1 MPARYEFG
9 HALIRHTLYTRLN
22 PDRRARLHLRTAQAL
37 ERGPVTDEQ
46 VVALA
51 THYRLAGRFA
61 APERS
66 IDYAV
71 RAGDIAQASF
81 AYEDAVTHWQ
91 SALDL
96 MALHDVEAERR
107 AALLEKLGR
116 SSVHDELRPT
126 RALCAPTSKRSRC
139 TSESA
144 KATPW
149 HASTCA

>member
-1 MPARYEFG
+1 RCSPRRADAPHRGPSARPARYDFG
-9 HALIRHTLYTRLN
+9 HALIRHALYARLN

-61 APERS
+61 APERT

-71 RAGDIAQASF
+71 RAGEVAQAGF

-96 MALHDVEAERR
+96 MALHGVGPERR
-107 AALLEKLGR
+107 ATLLEKLGF
-116 SSVHDELRPT
+116 HLFIWNPNDE
-126 RALCAPTSKRSRC
+126 RASGYY
-139 TSESA
+139 EQ
-144 KATPW
+144 
-149 HASTCA
+149 